1 MPHSISLAIIISLL
15 IVTAC
20 NSQEPAANHSQSAS
34 ARPPADR
41 IAATVNGSVISKDEF
56 TYFKTLKSNPQVSDD
71 RLLEEMI
78 ATELLRQ
85 QAIKEGIADKAEV
98 KYQIKLQ
105 TSQILARALMREK
118 FAAVTFSDEALR
130 AAYDQ
135 QVNNA
140 ESREF
145 KARHILLKTQDEA
158 KAVIEALKNG
168 GDFIELAKQRS
179 TGPSGPNGGDL
190 GWFQAAR
197 MVPPFAEAV
206 KAMNKGDIS
215 VSPVQTSFGW
225 HVIKLEDIRTPEKPA
240 FDSMRDQLHQSLIRE
255 EINKYIDEIHA
266 GARID
271 SSP

>member
-1 MPHSISLAIIISLL
+1 MPHSISLAIIIGLF

-20 NSQEPAANHSQSAS
+20 NSKESVSNTSQPAS
-34 ARPPADR
+34 ANVPADQ
-41 IAATVNGSVISKDEF
+41 IAATVNGSVIRKDEL
-56 TYFKTLKSNPQVSDD
+56 TRFKTLKGNPQVSDD
-71 RLLEEMI
+71 KLLEEMI

-85 QAIKEGIADKAEV
+85 QAIKEGIADKADV

-105 TSQILARALMREK
+105 TSEILARALMREK
-118 FAAVTFSDEALR
+118 FAAVTFSEEALR

-135 QVNNA
+135 QVNSG
-140 ESREF
+140 ESSEF
-145 KARHILLKTQDEA
+145 KARHILLKTRDEA
-158 KAVIEALKNG
+158 QAVIEALKNG

-225 HVIKLEDIRTPEKPA
+225 HVIKLEDIRTPEKPE

-255 EINKYIDEIHA
+255 EINKYIDEIH
-266 GARID
+266 ID
-271 SSP
+271 AQINKS